1 MVRWELYVNFFYSW
15 IIFSLRCHQVEF
27 SVLHWNEYSSQG
39 YSFWKICREKEE
51 KPKPPFLPPLHVAL
65 NMHSSLGLA
74 KQYTASVCFWAGA
87 LSSPGVLS
95 CGTKGSNKSQHKCKS
110 LQDWGLQ
117 EQPEQWRVALV
128 LPQGNEDAWA
138 HHGQSEPLWEVK
150 QLQSSFGLMW
160 PGLLWAV
167 LQHWK
172 NLHIIRK
179 MDKMASMCEWNG
191 VDIGL
196 GAGSLGDKSEMWGI
210 VTAFTA
216 Q

>member
-128 LPQGNEDAWA
+128 LPQGDEDAWA
-138 HHGQSEPLWEVK
+138 HHSQSEPLLGGEAVTK
-150 QLQSSFGLMW
+150 QLWADVTRTAVSSPPALKKPTDYQENGQNGINVW
-160 PGLLWAV
+160 VKWCGYWTGG
-167 LQHWK
+167 
-172 NLHIIRK
+172 RK
-179 MDKMASMCEWNG
+179 
-191 VDIGL
+191 
-196 GAGSLGDKSEMWGI
+196 
-210 VTAFTA
+210 FRR
-216 Q
+216 